1 MGRSDRESS
10 SGSDSASISDNSD
23 ASSSSHKSLSLK
35 SKDKYKRKQRQSS
48 ESSQNESDTERTR
61 KEQKRKKQNKRHDSS
76 SEDSSAA
83 GEYEKENKKRRKRNR
98 KGAEKSRVKRERL
111 ESESAVDDERG
122 RHEAGHQKDSDR
134 PSDSQTTDTDSR
146 RDVGHRRR
154 ASPPSVDDSHSHR
167 DSSRRDARRRDDDH
181 RRRQRPSPSGAVRVK
196 QEPVSEAED
205 DRRRPDRRERHDD
218 RRHHRRDRDDT
229 RDRSHHRDSARDR
242 DRHRER
248 GGEPAAGR
256 RPQQQPGGRQ
266 GRCRWDDDPP
276 ADGGG
281 ERWGLQQTA
290 EKPAEPA
297 AEKELPNFGLSG
309 KLIEDTNTCNG
320 VVVKYTEPPE
330 ARKPRKHWRLYV
342 FKGEETMPTLHI
354 HRQSAFLL
362 GRDRKVADIPIDHPS
377 CSKQHAALQY
387 RLTTAER
394 SDGTTA
400 RVIRP
405 YIIDLDSANGT
416 YVNNKR
422 IDPRRYVEI
431 MERDVLKFGFSSR
444 EYVLLH
450 ESSQA
455 DSSDAEQ

>member
-146 RDVGHRRR
+146 RDIGHR
-154 ASPPSVDDSHSHR
+154 
-167 DSSRRDARRRDDDH
+167 